1 MAEVAGSCP
10 PHLLQAARQ
19 LMAEHGYA
27 AMTMRQLAGR
37 VGLLPGSL
45 YHHVACKQDLL
56 LTVLLDI
63 VERRIEAW
71 EKGGHTRDLA
81 GFVGFLLQRQC
92 SHPDEEV
99 LLRHE
104 ARFLETAQR
113 NWLDKALARLSQP
126 LVRIIEGSS
135 LAPDG
140 RQVCATILAVIDAAG
155 SLRTQGFDET
165 WIEAQALEMCRM
177 LTRDC
182 FGGSTDAIAGKSV
195 PTGFDDQYEESSRL
209 RRRP

>member
-1 MAEVAGSCP
+1 MVEVAGSCP

-63 VERRIEAW
+63 VERRVEAW
-71 EKGGHTRDLA
+71 EKGSHTRDLA

-104 ARFLETAQR
+104 ARFLEAAQR
-113 NWLDKALARLSQP
+113 NWLDKALARLDQP
-126 LVRIIEGSS
+126 LVRIIEGSW
-135 LAPDG
+135 LTPDG
-140 RQVCATILAVIDAAG
+140 RKVCAAILAVIDAAG
-155 SLRTQGFDET
+155 SLRVQGHDEA
-165 WIEAQALEMCRM
+165 WVNAQALKICHM
-177 LTRDC
+177 LARDC
-182 FGGSTDAIAGKSV
+182 VGGFGGAIAGK
-195 PTGFDDQYEESSRL
+195 PALTGPHCQRE
-209 RRRP
+209 